1 MTVFVGD
8 LEGAACFNVDS
19 FGNVGN
25 DDSDTDDSENNRDNG
40 AHD

>member
-1 MTVFVGD
+1 MIVFVAD
-8 LEGAACFNVDS
+8 LEAAACSDFDG

-25 DDSDTDDSENNRDNG
+25 DDTDTDDSENNRDNG